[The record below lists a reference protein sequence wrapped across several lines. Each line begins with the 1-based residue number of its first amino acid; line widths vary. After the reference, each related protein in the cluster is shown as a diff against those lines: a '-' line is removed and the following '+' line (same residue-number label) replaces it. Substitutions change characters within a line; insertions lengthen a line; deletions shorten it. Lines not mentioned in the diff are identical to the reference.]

1 MRFAGEL
8 ALIGAAGSGAAL
20 AADQLAHDEMDR
32 LAQGSKDFRA
42 AVAAQP
48 EELVMA
54 YEQVFSQGEMS
65 MMDRVVAAGI
75 LDGQML
81 PADGEVQADS
91 PAGKKGIELA
101 MQIRQARP
109 DLAASLATLAAKD
122 IDLMA
127 KQSEKGVTTMDVIS
141 AGEMGSGVSPIPAVL
156 AGAGVGGVTRRRR
169 PCGPS
174 PSRRPRPQSRPGA
187 PAPARPP
194 RRPGW
199 HTAPPAR

>member
-1 MRFAGEL
+1 
-8 ALIGAAGSGAAL
+8 
-20 AADQLAHDEMDR
+20 
-32 LAQGSKDFRA
+32 
-42 AVAAQP
+42 
-48 EELVMA
+48 
-54 YEQVFSQGEMS
+54 
-65 MMDRVVAAGI
+65 
-75 LDGQML
+75 ML

-156 AGAGVGGVTRRRR
+156 AGAGVGGGTAALAALMRKRGGGDPFQVRR
-169 PCGPS
+169 G
-174 PSRRPRPQSRPGA
+174 
-187 PAPARPP
+187 
-194 RRPGW
+194 
-199 HTAPPAR
+199 

>member
-127 KQSEKGVTTMDVIS
+127 RQSEKGVTTMDVIS

-156 AGAGVGGVTRRRR
+156 AGAGVGGGTAALAALMRKRGGGGDPFQVRRA
-169 PCGPS
+169 GS
-174 PSRRPRPQSRPGA
+174 
-187 PAPARPP
+187 
-194 RRPGW
+194 
-199 HTAPPAR
+199 